1 MKTTMYRRPRRGGCS
16 DGSRRRT
23 RAAAPRAHLH
33 RDRASRSIANELELI
48 TATCPGYNLGKA
60 YKYVTREFEKEFRES
75 NLSLAQ
81 FALLVN
87 IGRKEPASGSDVA
100 SRLGSDVSTVSRT
113 IDLLVKRG
121 LVLQK
126 RGEDRRVRVYC
137 LTDDG
142 HAALDEAIPKWRRAK
157 RATLA
162 GLDRSA
168 WNTTLRQIQKLGA

>member
-1 MKTTMYRRPRRGGCS
+1 MRRS
-16 DGSRRRT
+16 ES
-23 RAAAPRAHLH
+23 A
-33 RDRASRSIANELELI
+33 ELEFI

-60 YKYVTREFEKEFRES
+60 YKRVTREFEQEFRDS

-87 IGRKEPASGSDVA
+87 IGRSEPASGTQIA
-100 SRLGSDVSTVSRT
+100 NRLGSDISTLSRT

-137 LTDDG
+137 LTDAG
-142 HAALDEAIPKWRRAK
+142 HDALADAIPKWRHAK
-157 RATLA
+157 RRTLA
-162 GLDRSA
+162 IIEPSKWRQ
-168 WNTTLRQIQKLGA
+168 TLRVLQRLSA